1 VGKNVLMSATR
12 PDSLLVKELA
22 VATFWGAKGH
32 WSFNLDQ
39 YEHEPKKALLIRVD
53 TLQKPPTFETL
64 DAEVKK
70 ALPGLN
76 PGLFPVIKH
85 MNAEALNESAGMLTY
100 SDLIKQTIQKIES
113 AEPETD
119 QCLIVETGGDRQLDT
134 SRLRVV
140 LVCMDK
146 YISSSETAVQQ
157 FRAAVAARKVIIPII
172 CPGYEIKNYN
182 EWWPSNMS
190 EMSSIVMYNFG
201 VGPRFAFVSASAR
214 APK

>member
-1 VGKNVLMSATR
+1 LHESRKATL
-12 PDSLLVKELA
+12 S
-22 VATFWGAKGH
+22 
-32 WSFNLDQ
+32 
-39 YEHEPKKALLIRVD
+39 IRVD
-53 TLQKPPTFETL
+53 TLQKPPTLEAL
-64 DAEVKK
+64 DAELKK
-70 ALPGLN
+70 A
-76 PGLFPVIKH
+76 F
-85 MNAEALNESAGMLTY
+85 AESAGMFTMVSWTPMY

-146 YISSSETAVQQ
+146 YISSSETAVPQ

-182 EWWPSNMS
+182 EWWPS
-190 EMSSIVMYNFG
+190 ETC
-201 VGPRFAFVSASAR
+201 RR
-214 APK
+214 